1 MMNSREIKS
10 VQKQAESANLLMRGI
25 LEQFVEITEY
35 YSKGVM
41 SKGQE
46 IKNPVRSPGFVQSHE
61 GVTSVTDCRVASRA
75 MSTNK
80 MIRIGSRSVLNANDH
95 VPLDDTNVAA

>member
-1 MMNSREIKS
+1 MKLSRCRNRPN
-10 VQKQAESANLLMRGI
+10 QANLLMRGI

-41 SKGQE
+41 SKGRE
-46 IKNPVRSPGFVQSHE
+46 IKNPVRSPGFIQSHE

-75 MSTNK
+75 ISTNK